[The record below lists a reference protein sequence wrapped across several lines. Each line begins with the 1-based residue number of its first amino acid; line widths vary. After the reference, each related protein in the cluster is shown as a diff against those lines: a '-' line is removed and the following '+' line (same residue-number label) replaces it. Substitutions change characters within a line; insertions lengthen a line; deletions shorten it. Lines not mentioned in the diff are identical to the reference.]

1 MKISTPELDAY
12 VPFTLKYKGDSW
24 EMVWNFHKVEQK
36 FLQTVDVNE
45 KCVCDKLNLLNSDYL
60 VTVLLA
66 LRLEEDKIN
75 ITAKISML
83 DSSSSIALKS
93 SVSQLLVSE
102 RSLETFTHEVEKYR
116 SNTAG
121 RSGWYTSVL
130 CCHSSRSG
138 QPSELDG
145 EDP

>member
-1 MKISTPELDAY
+1 M
-12 VPFTLKYKGDSW
+12 
-24 EMVWNFHKVEQK
+24 
-36 FLQTVDVNE
+36 
-45 KCVCDKLNLLNSDYL
+45 NSDYL

-116 SNTAG
+116 SNTAR
-121 RSGWYTSVL
+121 RSG
-130 CCHSSRSG
+130 
-138 QPSELDG
+138 
-145 EDP
+145 